1 MSNAHS
7 DDTAGAGSADA
18 TESITVYSDYVCPF
32 CYLGRRSLDEYLETR
47 EEPLAIDWHP
57 FDLRAGKRNPDESI
71 EDDVDDGKGD
81 DYYEQARENVRR
93 LQEKYDVEMAQE
105 LRTDVDSLPAQIVSV
120 HVRETAPEAW
130 RDFDDAVFAA
140 LWQDGR
146 DIGDRDVL
154 FDLARDVE
162 GLDADVVGKV
172 LEERITLAPGAS
184 TLVATMRAAGAR
196 CVLVSGGFTA
206 FTARVAEMLGFD
218 ENRANTLLAEGGLLT
233 GKVAQPIL
241 GRDAKVQALKEI
253 SAQLGISEQDVIAV
267 GDGANDLGMLSR
279 AGAGVALH
287 AKPSVAAECD
297 IRINHGDLTA
307 LLYLQGYARS
317 EFAEG

>member
-1 MSNAHS
+1 MSNTHS

-57 FDLRAGKRNPDESI
+57 FDLRAGKRNPDGSI
-71 EDDVDDGKGD
+71 DHDVDDGKGD

-154 FDLARDVE
+154 VDLASDVE
-162 GLDADVVGKV
+162 GLDADVVDDALGDDD
-172 LEERITLAPGAS
+172 LRERVTDLFDSARQRGITGVPTFAFDGH
-184 TLVATMRAAGAR
+184 GAR
-196 CVLVSGGFTA
+196 GAVPPEQLKRLV
-206 FTARVAEMLGFD
+206 
-218 ENRANTLLAEGGLLT
+218 EG
-233 GKVAQPIL
+233 A
-241 GRDAKVQALKEI
+241 
-253 SAQLGISEQDVIAV
+253 
-267 GDGANDLGMLSR
+267 
-279 AGAGVALH
+279 
-287 AKPSVAAECD
+287 
-297 IRINHGDLTA
+297 
-307 LLYLQGYARS
+307 
-317 EFAEG
+317 